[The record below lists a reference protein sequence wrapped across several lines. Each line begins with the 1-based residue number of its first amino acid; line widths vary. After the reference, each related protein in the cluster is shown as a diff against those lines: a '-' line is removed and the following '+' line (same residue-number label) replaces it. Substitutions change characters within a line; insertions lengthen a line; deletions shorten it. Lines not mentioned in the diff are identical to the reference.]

1 MAEKGVKPVSRGR
14 KRVFLGFSII
24 AIFVLF
30 MAALAILYMISK
42 GRPQFLAWGLLIVLG
57 GALVFLS
64 TGILFLTGA
73 LIWNKGIPWGITAR
87 AVAAIFPASVK
98 LAKMFGIHEDVVRR
112 SFLQVHNELTKREK
126 SRLTGQDILVLA
138 PICLQ
143 KADCR
148 YKISVE
154 VSNCRR
160 CGRCPV
166 SGLLALQDE
175 YGFHLAVT
183 TGGTR
188 ARQLVKELKPRGVVA
203 IACERDLASGIQD
216 TRPLKVLGVTNE
228 RPRGPCFETEVNLAE
243 VEEALLN
250 LLGKQESIC
259 LPKGNMLEEGASS

>member
-1 MAEKGVKPVSRGR
+1 M
-14 KRVFLGFSII
+14 FLGFSII

-154 VSNCRR
+154 VS
-160 CGRCPV
+160 
-166 SGLLALQDE
+166 
-175 YGFHLAVT
+175 
-183 TGGTR
+183 
-188 ARQLVKELKPRGVVA
+188 
-203 IACERDLASGIQD
+203 
-216 TRPLKVLGVTNE
+216 
-228 RPRGPCFETEVNLAE
+228 
-243 VEEALLN
+243 
-250 LLGKQESIC
+250 
-259 LPKGNMLEEGASS
+259 

>member
-1 MAEKGVKPVSRGR
+1 LAQKGVSTVSRGR

-24 AIFVLF
+24 ALFVLF
-30 MAALAILYMISK
+30 MAALALVYMISK
-42 GRPQFLAWGLLIVLG
+42 GRPQLLAWGLLVFVGVVL
-57 GALVFLS
+57 LFLS
-64 TGILFLTGA
+64 MGILSLTGA
-73 LIWNKGIPWGITAR
+73 FIWNKGIPRGIAVR
-87 AVAAIFPASVK
+87 AVAGIFPFSLR
-98 LAKMFGIHEDVVRR
+98 LAKMFGIDEDIVRR
-112 SFLQVHNELTKREK
+112 SFLQVHNELARREETH
-126 SRLTGQDILVLA
+126 LTGQEILVLA

-166 SGLLALQDE
+166 NGLLALQDD
-175 YGFHLAVT
+175 YAFHLAVS

-188 ARQLVKELKPRGVVA
+188 ARQLIKDLKPKGVVA

-216 TRPLKVLGVTNE
+216 TRPLKVLGVTND
-228 RPRGPCFETEVNLAE
+228 RPRGPCFETEVDLAE

-250 LLGKQESIC
+250 LLGKQESIS
-259 LPKGNMLEEGASS
+259 LPKGNMLGEGASS

>member
-1 MAEKGVKPVSRGR
+1 MVINCRWGRSSAEKGVRLVSRGR

-24 AIFVLF
+24 ALLVLF
-30 MAALAILYMISK
+30 MGSLAILYVISK
-42 GRPQFLAWGLLIVLG
+42 GRPQLLAWGLLIVLG
-57 GALVFLS
+57 AVFVFLS
-64 TGILFLTGA
+64 TGILSLTGA

-87 AVAAIFPASVK
+87 AVAAIFPVSLK
-98 LAKMFGIHEDVVRR
+98 LAKMFGIEEDVVRR

-126 SRLTGQDILVLA
+126 SRLTSQEILVLA

-166 SGLLALQDE
+166 NGLLALQDE
-175 YGFHLAVT
+175 YGFHLAVS

-188 ARQLVKELKPRGVVA
+188 ARQLVKELKPKGLWPLPVNVTWLVA
-203 IACERDLASGIQD
+203 FKIPAPS
-216 TRPLKVLGVTNE
+216 K
-228 RPRGPCFETEVNLAE
+228 
-243 VEEALLN
+243 
-250 LLGKQESIC
+250 S
-259 LPKGNMLEEGASS
+259 